1 MKTYLGRFF
10 LFFLNLSLLI
20 LTLNL
25 EKMIRTVILLI
36 APINDNEVINL
47 IEELDALNIMKTGDS
62 LTKREIRNLL
72 DKDIDDI
79 RFKVDN
85 LKQELFGL
93 SWD

>member
-1 MKTYLGRFF
+1 MM
-10 LFFLNLSLLI
+10 N
-20 LTLNL
+20 
-25 EKMIRTVILLI
+25 IRILLI

-47 IEELDALNIMKTGDS
+47 IDELNGLNILKYGEDLS
-62 LTKREIRNLL
+62 QADIKKLL

-85 LKQELFGL
+85 LKHELFGL

>member
-1 MKTYLGRFF
+1 
-10 LFFLNLSLLI
+10 
-20 LTLNL
+20 
-25 EKMIRTVILLI
+25 MIRTVILLI

-47 IEELDALNIMKTGDS
+47 IEELDGLNILKHGDS
-62 LTKREIRNLL
+62 LTKAEIRTLL

>member
-1 MKTYLGRFF
+1 
-10 LFFLNLSLLI
+10 
-20 LTLNL
+20 
-25 EKMIRTVILLI
+25 MIRTVILLI

-47 IEELDALNIMKTGDS
+47 IEELDGLNILKHGDS
-62 LTKREIRNLL
+62 LTKAEIRTLL

-85 LKQELFGL
+85 MKQELFGL

>member
-1 MKTYLGRFF
+1 
-10 LFFLNLSLLI
+10 
-20 LTLNL
+20 
-25 EKMIRTVILLI
+25 MIRTVILLI

-85 LKQELFGL
+85 LKQELF
-93 SWD
+93 

>member
-1 MKTYLGRFF
+1 M
-10 LFFLNLSLLI
+10 
-20 LTLNL
+20 
-25 EKMIRTVILLI
+25 MAIRILLI

-47 IEELDALNIMKTGDS
+47 IDELNGLNILKYGEDLS
-62 LTKREIRNLL
+62 QADIKALL

-85 LKQELFGL
+85 LKHELFGL

>member
-1 MKTYLGRFF
+1 
-10 LFFLNLSLLI
+10 
-20 LTLNL
+20 
-25 EKMIRTVILLI
+25 MIRTVILLI

-47 IEELDALNIMKTGDS
+47 IEELDDLTVLKTGDS
-62 LTKREIRNLL
+62 LTKKEIRNLL

>member
-1 MKTYLGRFF
+1 MM
-10 LFFLNLSLLI
+10 N
-20 LTLNL
+20 
-25 EKMIRTVILLI
+25 IRILLI

-47 IEELDALNIMKTGDS
+47 IDELNGLNILKYGEDLS
-62 LTKREIRNLL
+62 QADIKALL

-85 LKQELFGL
+85 LKHELFGL

>member
-1 MKTYLGRFF
+1 MIWKT
-10 LFFLNLSLLI
+10 
-20 LTLNL
+20 
-25 EKMIRTVILLI
+25 ILLI
-36 APINDNEVINL
+36 APISDNEVINL
-47 IEELDALNIMKTGDS
+47 ITELDDLTVLKTGDS
-62 LTKREIRNLL
+62 LTKKEIRNLL

>member
-1 MKTYLGRFF
+1 
-10 LFFLNLSLLI
+10 
-20 LTLNL
+20 
-25 EKMIRTVILLI
+25 MIRTVILLI

-62 LTKREIRNLL
+62 LTKKEIRKLL

>member
-1 MKTYLGRFF
+1 
-10 LFFLNLSLLI
+10 
-20 LTLNL
+20 
-25 EKMIRTVILLI
+25 MIRTVILLI

>member
-1 MKTYLGRFF
+1 
-10 LFFLNLSLLI
+10 
-20 LTLNL
+20 
-25 EKMIRTVILLI
+25 MIRTVILLI

-47 IEELDALNIMKTGDS
+47 IEELDALNVMKTGDS
-62 LTKREIRNLL
+62 LTKKEIRTLL

>member
-1 MKTYLGRFF
+1 MIWKT
-10 LFFLNLSLLI
+10 
-20 LTLNL
+20 
-25 EKMIRTVILLI
+25 ILLI
-36 APINDNEVINL
+36 APISDNEVINL

-62 LTKREIRNLL
+62 LTKKEIRDLL
-72 DKDIDDI
+72 SEDIDDI